1 MKTKQRWRNAVNA
14 AVKRFGCKLKPAWTA
29 EVNVYMTGHEGDGH
43 KVARKIGAARHVIKH
58 NFIATRRYIW
68 HLRWRKGE
76 REDMKINVLFV
87 AYRPVAKK
95 DFDALNAEIAKLGYK
110 FDWEDAK

>member
-14 AVKRFGCKLKPAWTA
+14 ARRHKGKLKAGWTGT
-29 EVNVYMTGHEGDGH
+29 VNLYLTGHEGEGH
-43 KVARKIGAARHVIKH
+43 KVSHKVIAASRALKRNFVGARHHVYNLH
-58 NFIATRRYIW
+58 
-68 HLRWRKGE
+68 WRKGE
-76 REDMKINVLFV
+76 TEDMKINVLFV

-95 DFDALNAEIAKLGYK
+95 DFDALNGKIAKLGYK